1 MIIANQRSSEKH
13 KFILVAN
20 QYFSLIN
27 KPRSLPTYQI
37 GAITELINAL
47 YESNLWEKFVAVYPF
62 VGDGSAEKNSLNLID
77 PYKYKIS
84 WSGSI
89 IFNKFGINGNG
100 GVGLTGI
107 KLVDLSDFG
116 NVHLSAYTRTTIT
129 NTIGLGRLIGANTQ
143 NRLVAIRDV
152 GALEINYNK
161 ENGIVGFVYN
171 VLNNSGGFGIIYE
184 NMLNNS
190 ISGNGFLIANNNNKE
205 KKYAK
210 CYLNGSIFGEQ
221 FPLLPTEIHT
231 ANQGTLTI
239 FGDGYENTNTSP
251 LRANI
256 AFASIGYG
264 LSDNDIFN
272 FNKIVQSFQVAMNRS
287 VM

>member
-27 KPRSLPTYQI
+27 KPRSLPVYQL
-37 GAITELINAL
+37 GAITELVNAL
-47 YESNLWEKFVAVYPF
+47 YESNLWEKFIALYPF
-62 VGDGSAEKNSLNLID
+62 AGDGSVEKNSLNLID
-77 PYKYKIS
+77 PYKYNIA

-89 IFNKFGINGNG
+89 IFNKFGVNGNG
-100 GVGLTGI
+100 GIGSTGI
-107 KLVDLSDFG
+107 PLAILRDFE
-116 NVHLSAYTRTTIT
+116 NIHLSAYTRTQIS
-129 NTIGLGRLIGANTQ
+129 NTTGRGRLIGVNTQ
-143 NRLVAIRDV
+143 NRLLAIKDI
-152 GALEINYNK
+152 GALEINFNK
-161 ENGIVGFVYN
+161 ENGIIGFVYN
-171 VLNNSGGFGIIYE
+171 ILNNMGGFGMTYE
-184 NMLNNS
+184 NMINNS
-190 ISGNGFLIANNNNKE
+190 ISGNGFFIANNNKE

-231 ANQGTLTI
+231 ANPRRLTI
-239 FGDGYENTNTSP
+239 FGDGHELSNTSP

-264 LSDNDIFN
+264 LTDNDIFN
-272 FNKIVQSFQVAMNRS
+272 FNKIAQSFQVAMDRS